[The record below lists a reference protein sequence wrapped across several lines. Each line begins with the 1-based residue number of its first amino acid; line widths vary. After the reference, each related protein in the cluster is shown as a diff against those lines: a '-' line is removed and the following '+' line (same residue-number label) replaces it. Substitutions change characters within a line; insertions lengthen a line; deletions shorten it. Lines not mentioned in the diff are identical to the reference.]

1 MSLSLISSNERQ
13 GKIETVRFDRSAR
26 LDAGIRASQEYLLS
40 LQHPEGYW
48 IGELTVDSTLVS
60 DLVLFMHWRG
70 KVDFA
75 KQAKCVKH
83 LLDRQLS
90 DGGWNIYVNGPSEV
104 NASVKAY
111 FALKLAG
118 FSPDDSIMKKAHA
131 NILRLGGIPKMNTY
145 AKLNLALVG
154 QFSWKYLPA
163 IPVEIIL
170 LPTWLYFNIYEMS
183 SWSRAML
190 APLAILNHFKP
201 TRPLPPEKQLHELFP
216 YGTEHNDFSLKYDS
230 KFFTWRNFFLRW
242 NNFLHFVDSLPYKP
256 FRSKALKKAES
267 WMLERIG
274 EGSDGLAAIYPGM
287 FNSIAALECLGYS
300 DEHMLMQKQLKHL
313 EELEVD
319 DVANNDFRVQPCLS
333 PVWDTA
339 ITSVALAES
348 GVAPNHP
355 ALQKAANWLL
365 SKEVRIRGDWQYKNP
380 HPEASGWAFEF
391 NNQYYPDVD
400 DTFKVLLA
408 LRLIQ
413 TEDENN
419 KQKVMERGLDWALSF
434 QCADGGWAAFDKN
447 VMKYWLEDVPFAD
460 HNAIL
465 DPSCSDITSR
475 CLELLGVL
483 GYRSNHR
490 FVKRAIDMIKR
501 TQQSDGS
508 WLGRWGVNYIYG
520 TWLVLRGLSAL
531 GENMNED
538 WIVRGRNWLESCQN
552 PDGGWGETCA
562 SYDDPALKGKGPSTA
577 SQTAWALMGIT
588 ACGDPNRS
596 SLQRGVDYLL
606 RLQNTDG
613 SWTEEETTG
622 TGFPK
627 VFYLRYDMYRNNWPL
642 LALAEYKKLRTQF
655 SI

>member
-1 MSLSLISSNERQ
+1 
-13 GKIETVRFDRSAR
+13 
-26 LDAGIRASQEYLLS
+26 
-40 LQHPEGYW
+40 
-48 IGELTVDSTLVS
+48 
-60 DLVLFMHWRG
+60 
-70 KVDFA
+70 
-75 KQAKCVKH
+75 
-83 LLDRQLS
+83 
-90 DGGWNIYVNGPSEV
+90 
-104 NASVKAY
+104 
-111 FALKLAG
+111 
-118 FSPDDSIMKKAHA
+118 
-131 NILRLGGIPKMNTY
+131 
-145 AKLNLALVG
+145 
-154 QFSWKYLPA
+154 
-163 IPVEIIL
+163 
-170 LPTWLYFNIYEMS
+170 
-183 SWSRAML
+183 
-190 APLAILNHFKP
+190 
-201 TRPLPPEKQLHELFP
+201 
-216 YGTEHNDFSLKYDS
+216 
-230 KFFTWRNFFLRW
+230 
-242 NNFLHFVDSLPYKP
+242 
-256 FRSKALKKAES
+256 
-267 WMLERIG
+267 
-274 EGSDGLAAIYPGM
+274 
-287 FNSIAALECLGYS
+287 
-300 DEHMLMQKQLKHL
+300 MQKQLKHL
-313 EELEVD
+313 EEFEVD
-319 DVANNDFRVQPCLS
+319 DIANNDFRVQPCLS